1 MMQESSD
8 VVILGAGIVGMATLI
23 AIDKY
28 DIEVTLI
35 SDAKTIHKKEADPRF
50 YTITPGVKT
59 WLEKNG
65 VWTFLPKKEVS
76 SVRSIIVY
84 SDKEHSSLKFD
95 ADDAGMNELAF
106 IVNHDDLEKAFIHRI
121 SEISYE
127 KIKTNKIKSLSVG
140 VKDINLSF
148 ANDNIRQFKLAIGA
162 DGSNSWVR
170 SQSSIYFKSKDFD
183 QTAIVFNIK
192 TSKAHQG
199 CAYQKFMYHGILAFL
214 PFHTHEF
221 SIVFSVNN
229 EILEEY
235 KNLTDAKFIQMLEK
249 ETSEMFGEIVLTTNR
264 QHFPL
269 NMKINES
276 LISDRVLLVG
286 EAAHQVHPLAGQ
298 GLNLGLRDVIEFDE
312 LLSSNKKYHHDL
324 GLNSFLK
331 KYNRNRKTDILS
343 LSYLTD
349 KLSSL
354 FTSKNHIV
362 DFVINSG
369 LNKINQNQL
378 VKKILIKKAIH

>member
-50 YTITPGVKT
+50 YTITPGVKI

-170 SQSSIYFKSKDFD
+170 SQSSIHFKSKDFD

>member
-170 SQSSIYFKSKDFD
+170 SQSSIHFKSKDFD

-286 EAAHQVHPLAGQ
+286 DAAHQVHPLAGQ

>member
-170 SQSSIYFKSKDFD
+170 SQSSIHFKSKDFD

-235 KNLTDAKFIQMLEK
+235 KNLTDDKFLQMLEK

>member
-170 SQSSIYFKSKDFD
+170 SQSSIHFKSKDFD

>member
-1 MMQESSD
+1 MRQESSD
-8 VVILGAGIVGMATLI
+8 VLILGGGIVGMAALI

-28 DIEVTLI
+28 AIKVTLL
-35 SDAKTIHKKEADPRF
+35 SDAKTIHKKEVDPRF
-50 YTITPGVKT
+50 YAITPGVKA

-65 VWTFLPKKEVS
+65 VWTFLPNKEVS
-76 SVRSIIVY
+76 SVRSIVVY

-106 IVNHDDLEKAFIHRI
+106 IVNHEDLEKAFIQRI

-127 KIKTNKIKSLSVG
+127 KIKTNKIKSLSAG
-140 VKDINLSF
+140 AEDINLSF
-148 ANDNIRQFKLAIGA
+148 ADDNIRQFKLVIGA
-162 DGSNSWVR
+162 DGYNSWVR
-170 SQSSIYFKSKDFD
+170 SQSSIHFKSKDFN

-192 TSKAHQG
+192 TAKAHQD
-199 CAYQKFMYHGILAFL
+199 CAYQKFMYHGILALL
-214 PFHTHEF
+214 PLNTHEF
-221 SIVFSVNN
+221 SIVLSLDNDV
-229 EILEEY
+229 LEEY
-235 KNLTDAKFIQMLEK
+235 KNLTDTKFIQILEK
-249 ETSEMFGEIVLTTNR
+249 ETGEMFGEIKLMTNR
-264 QHFPL
+264 QYFPL

-298 GLNLGLRDVIEFDE
+298 GLNLGLRDVIELDE
-312 LLSSNKKYHHDL
+312 LLSSNKKYHHDV
-324 GLNSFLK
+324 GLKFFLK

-354 FTSKNHIV
+354 FTSKNHIL
-362 DFVINSG
+362 DFVINFG

-378 VKKILIKKAIH
+378 IKKILIKKAML

>member
-170 SQSSIYFKSKDFD
+170 SQSSIHFKSKDFD

-235 KNLTDAKFIQMLEK
+235 KNLTDDKFLQMLEK

-269 NMKINES
+269 SMKINES

>member
-23 AIDKY
+23 TLAKY
-28 DIEVTLI
+28 DIEVTLL
-35 SDAKTIHKKEADPRF
+35 SDAKTTHKKEADPRF

-95 ADDAGMNELAF
+95 ADDVEMNELAF
-106 IVNHDDLEKAFIHRI
+106 IVNHDDLEKAFIDRI

-127 KIKTNKIKSLSVG
+127 EIKTNKIKSLSVG
-140 VKDINLSF
+140 LKDINLNF

-170 SQSSIYFKSKDFD
+170 SQSSIHFKSKDFD

-286 EAAHQVHPLAGQ
+286 DAAHQIHPLAGQ

-354 FTSKNHIV
+354 FASENHIV
-362 DFVINSG
+362 DFVINFG

-378 VKKILIKKAIH
+378 IKKILIKKAIL

>member
-65 VWTFLPKKEVS
+65 IWTFLPKKEVS

-170 SQSSIYFKSKDFD
+170 SQSSIHFKSKDFD

-298 GLNLGLRDVIEFDE
+298 GLNLGLRDVIELDE
-312 LLSSNKKYHHDL
+312 LLSSNKKYHHDV
-324 GLNSFLK
+324 GLKFFLK

>member
-170 SQSSIYFKSKDFD
+170 SQSSIHFKSKDFD

-276 LISDRVLLVG
+276 LISDRVLLLG

>member
-23 AIDKY
+23 AIDKH
-28 DIEVTLI
+28 DIEITLI

-84 SDKEHSSLKFD
+84 SDKEHSPLKFD
-95 ADDAGMNELAF
+95 ADDVEMNELAF

-127 KIKTNKIKSLSVG
+127 EIKTNKIKSLSVG
-140 VKDINLSF
+140 LKDINLNF

-170 SQSSIYFKSKDFD
+170 SQSSIHFKSKDFD

-199 CAYQKFMYHGILAFL
+199 CAYQKFMCHGILAFL

-221 SIVFSVNN
+221 SIVFSLSN

-286 EAAHQVHPLAGQ
+286 EAAHQIHPLAGQ

-362 DFVINSG
+362 DFVINFG

>member
-1 MMQESSD
+1 
-8 VVILGAGIVGMATLI
+8 MAYGL
-23 AIDKY
+23 
-28 DIEVTLI
+28 
-35 SDAKTIHKKEADPRF
+35 F
-50 YTITPGVKT
+50 C
-59 WLEKNG
+59 
-65 VWTFLPKKEVS
+65 PKKKCLQCD
-76 SVRSIIVY
+76 

-170 SQSSIYFKSKDFD
+170 SQSSIHFKSKDFD

>member
-50 YTITPGVKT
+50 YTITPGVKI

-183 QTAIVFNIK
+183 QTAIVFNMK

-235 KNLTDAKFIQMLEK
+235 KNLTDDKFLQMLEK

-362 DFVINSG
+362 DFVINFG

>member
-65 VWTFLPKKEVS
+65 IWTFLPKKEVS

-170 SQSSIYFKSKDFD
+170 SQSSIHFKSKDFD

>member
-106 IVNHDDLEKAFIHRI
+106 IVNHDDLEKAFMHRI

-170 SQSSIYFKSKDFD
+170 SQSSIHFKSKDFD

>member
-1 MMQESSD
+1 MIQESSD
-8 VVILGAGIVGMATLI
+8 VMILGGGIVGMAALI

-28 DIEVTLI
+28 AIKATLL
-35 SDAKTIHKKEADPRF
+35 SDAKTIHKKEVDPRF
-50 YTITPGVKT
+50 YAITPGVKT

-65 VWTFLPKKEVS
+65 VWTFLPNKEVS
-76 SVRSIIVY
+76 SVRSIVVY

-106 IVNHDDLEKAFIHRI
+106 IVNHEDLEKAFIQRI

-127 KIKTNKIKSLSVG
+127 EIRTNKIKSLSAG
-140 VKDINLSF
+140 VEDINLSF
-148 ANDNIRQFKLAIGA
+148 ADDNIRQFKLVIGA
-162 DGSNSWVR
+162 DGYNSWVR
-170 SQSSIYFKSKDFD
+170 SQSSIHFKSKDFD

-192 TSKAHQG
+192 TSKAHQD
-199 CAYQKFMYHGILAFL
+199 CAYQKFMYHGILALL
-214 PFHTHEF
+214 PLHTHEF
-221 SIVFSVNN
+221 SIVLSLDN
-229 EILEEY
+229 EMLEEY
-235 KNLTDAKFIQMLEK
+235 KNLTEAKFIQILEK
-249 ETSEMFGEIVLTTNR
+249 ETGEMFGEIELMTNR
-264 QHFPL
+264 QYFPL

-286 EAAHQVHPLAGQ
+286 DAAHQVHPLAGQ
-298 GLNLGLRDVIEFDE
+298 GLNLGLRDVIELDE
-312 LLSSNKKYHHDL
+312 LLSSNKKYHHDV
-324 GLNSFLK
+324 GLKFFLK

-362 DFVINSG
+362 DFVINFG

-378 VKKILIKKAIH
+378 IKKILIKKAIL

>member
-23 AIDKY
+23 TLAKY
-28 DIEVTLI
+28 DIEVTLL
-35 SDAKTIHKKEADPRF
+35 SDAKTTHKKEADPRF

-65 VWTFLPKKEVS
+65 VWTFLPKKKVS

-95 ADDAGMNELAF
+95 ADDVEMNELAF
-106 IVNHDDLEKAFIHRI
+106 IVNHDDLEKAFIDRI

-127 KIKTNKIKSLSVG
+127 EIKTNKIKSLSVG
-140 VKDINLSF
+140 LKDINLNF

-170 SQSSIYFKSKDFD
+170 SQSSIHFKSKDFD
-183 QTAIVFNIK
+183 QTAIVINIK

-199 CAYQKFMYHGILAFL
+199 CAYQKFMYHAILAFL

-221 SIVFSVNN
+221 SIVFSLGN

-286 EAAHQVHPLAGQ
+286 DAAHQIHPLAGQ

-362 DFVINSG
+362 DFVINFG
-369 LNKINQNQL
+369 FNKINQNQL

>member
-28 DIEVTLI
+28 DIEVTLL
-35 SDAKTIHKKEADPRF
+35 SAAKTIHKKEADPRF

-65 VWTFLPKKEVS
+65 VWTFLPKKKVS
-76 SVRSIIVY
+76 SVRSIVVY
-84 SDKEHSSLKFD
+84 SDKEHSSIKFD
-95 ADDAGMNELAF
+95 ADDVEMNELAF
-106 IVNHDDLEKAFIHRI
+106 IVNHDDLEKAFIDRI

-127 KIKTNKIKSLSVG
+127 EIKTNKIKSLSVG
-140 VKDINLSF
+140 LKDINLNF

-170 SQSSIYFKSKDFD
+170 SQSSIHFKSKDFD

-221 SIVFSVNN
+221 SIVFSLGN

-286 EAAHQVHPLAGQ
+286 DAAHQIHPLAGQ

-362 DFVINSG
+362 DFVINFG
-369 LNKINQNQL
+369 FNKINQNQL

>member
-76 SVRSIIVY
+76 SVRSIIIY

-170 SQSSIYFKSKDFD
+170 SQSSIHFKSKDFD

-362 DFVINSG
+362 DFVINFG